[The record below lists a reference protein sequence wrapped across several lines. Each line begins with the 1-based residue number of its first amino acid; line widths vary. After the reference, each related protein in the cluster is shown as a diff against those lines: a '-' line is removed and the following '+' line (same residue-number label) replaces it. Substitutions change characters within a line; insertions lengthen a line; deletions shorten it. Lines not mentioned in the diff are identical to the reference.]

1 MKPVALGFRMHSGWG
16 VLVAVSRDE
25 DSVQVVSRKRI
36 IVMSSE
42 VPGGHQP
49 YHYAAELLAQGEG
62 LPACEKYIA
71 NCRTVCES
79 MALSTVLD
87 TVQELNTGEYRLA
100 GAAVLTAA
108 ERTLP
113 SLADILASHPLIHSA
128 EGEFYRN
135 ALRKPCEH
143 LKISV
148 EAIRERELQ
157 KHARSTYGSGA
168 KRVQGSI
175 AALGKSIGPPWTS
188 DHKAATLGALL
199 VLDRKMKSA

>member
-1 MKPVALGFRMHSGWG
+1 MKPAALGFRMHSGWG
-16 VLVAVSRDE
+16 VLVAVSRDHY
-25 DSVQVVSRKRI
+25 SVQVVARKRI
-36 IVMSSE
+36 VVMSSE
-42 VPGGHQP
+42 VPGGNQP
-49 YHYAAELLAQGEG
+49 YHYAAQLLSQGKELTE
-62 LPACEKYIA
+62 CEKYIA

-79 MALSTVLD
+79 LTLSTLVD
-87 TVQELNTGEYRLA
+87 TVRELKKGEYRLA

-148 EAIRERELQ
+148 EAIREREVQ
-157 KHARSTYGSGA
+157 QHARSTYGSGA

-199 VLDRKMKSA
+199 VLDRKMKSG

>member
-16 VLVAVSRDE
+16 VLVAVSHDD
-25 DSVQVVSRKRI
+25 DSVQVVARKRI
-36 IVMSSE
+36 VVMNSE
-42 VPGGHQP
+42 MPGGNQP
-49 YHYAAELLAQGEG
+49 YHYAAELLSQGKG
-62 LPACEKYIA
+62 LAECEKYIA

-79 MALSTVLD
+79 MAVSTVLD
-87 TVQELNTGEYRLA
+87 TVQELKKGQYRLA

-108 ERTLP
+108 GRTLP
-113 SLADILASHPLIHSA
+113 SLADILASHPLIHTA

-135 ALRKPCEH
+135 AVRKSCEH

-148 EAIRERELQ
+148 EAIGEREVE
-157 KHARSTYGSGA
+157 KHAKSTYGSEA
-168 KRVQGSI
+168 NRVQGSI

-199 VLDRKMKSA
+199 VLHRKMKTA